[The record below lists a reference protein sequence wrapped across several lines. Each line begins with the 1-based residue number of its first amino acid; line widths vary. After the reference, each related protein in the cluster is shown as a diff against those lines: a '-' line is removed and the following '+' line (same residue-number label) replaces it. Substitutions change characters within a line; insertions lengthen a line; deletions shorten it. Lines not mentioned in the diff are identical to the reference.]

1 MMKRIY
7 SLVVTAVVGMILS
20 FQSSAGDA
28 RLIEADSAYNRGEYD
43 HAVELYQ
50 LTADSVGTSAEMLYN
65 MGNACYK
72 AGDDG
77 HAMISY
83 MRAKR
88 LDPRNAKINDNIRFL
103 ASRIEDANKAELK
116 GKKGNVS
123 PDPLSFFQRV
133 GQAITVDTASD
144 YWAVFAAMAF
154 IIMLA
159 AIAVYIFSHPVNV
172 KKLGFFS
179 AIIMF
184 IFTVI
189 FTIFALCAAH
199 VCDTHDEVVMTA
211 FKTNLLEEP
220 DENARPIGTPLHR
233 GTVFKILDEEGD
245 LDGKPVWY
253 KVKLNNDNIGWISAI
268 DVEII

>member
-1 MMKRIY
+1 MVIA
-7 SLVVTAVVGMILS
+7 LIGIILPFHS
-20 FQSSAGDA
+20 YAGDT
-28 RLIEADSAYNRGEYD
+28 RLIEADSAYNKGDYE
-43 HAVELYQ
+43 HAVELYK

-65 MGNACYK
+65 MGNAYYK

-83 MRAKR
+83 LRAKR
-88 LDPRNAKINDNIRFL
+88 LDPRNSRINDNIRFL

-133 GQAITVDTASD
+133 GHTITVDTASD

-159 AIAVYIFSHPVNV
+159 TIAVYIFSRPVNI
-172 KKLGFFS
+172 KKIGFFS

-199 VCDTHDEVVMTA
+199 VCDRHDDVVMTA

-220 DENARPIGTPLHR
+220 DANARIIGTPLHR

-245 LDGKPVWY
+245 IDGKPVWY
-253 KVKLNNDNIGWISAI
+253 KVKLNNDNIGWIPAI